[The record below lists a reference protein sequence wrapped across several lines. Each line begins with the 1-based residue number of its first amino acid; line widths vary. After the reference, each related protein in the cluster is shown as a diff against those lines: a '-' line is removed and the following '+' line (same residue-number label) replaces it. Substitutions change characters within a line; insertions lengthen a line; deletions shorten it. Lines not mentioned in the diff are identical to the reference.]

1 MAGDSAARVAVI
13 SGGGTGI
20 GRATATALAGDG
32 MDVVILGRRE
42 EVLRGAAEEIN
53 RDRAAAG
60 GEVSE
65 GRAAAS
71 GRLSGEVSWV
81 RADVSDPEQVAAA
94 AGVIRER
101 YPVVDV
107 VVNNAGGS
115 ARKAGEGLGE
125 LASVWLEAYRTNVI
139 SAVLLTSALLPVL
152 RRPGGR
158 VIIVGSR
165 AAATGGASPAYVA
178 AKAALGGWV
187 LSLAAQLGPE
197 GITANVVAP
206 GYTAGTE
213 LLTGRMPPD
222 RHERI
227 VAGIAAGRAAQPE
240 EVAAVITFL
249 ASPGASYM
257 SGQVLSVDG
266 GARTAG
272 LPARSVSAQA
282 ACRCGRWPD
291 MPESGAERGVV
302 VRPRR
307 DSHASD
313 LYVPTWKINGSS

>member
-1 MAGDSAARVAVI
+1 MDGSSRVAVV

-20 GRATATALAGDG
+20 GRATAAALAGDG
-32 MDVVILGRRE
+32 MDVVILGRRA
-42 EVLRGAAEEIN
+42 EVLRAAVEELN
-53 RDRAAAG
+53 GD
-60 GEVSE
+60 
-65 GRAAAS
+65 RAAAS
-71 GRLSGEVSWV
+71 GEASWV
-81 RADVSDPEQVAAA
+81 RADVSDPVQVAEAA
-94 AGVIRER
+94 EVIRKR

-115 ARKAGEGLGE
+115 ARAAGADLGE
-125 LASVWLEAYRTNVI
+125 LASVWLETYQTNVI
-139 SAVLLTSALLPVL
+139 SAVLLTTALLPVM

-213 LLTGRMPPD
+213 LLTGRMPAD

-240 EVAAVITFL
+240 EVAAVIAFL
-249 ASPGASYM
+249 ASVEASYV
-257 SGQVLSVDG
+257 SGQVITADG
-266 GARTAG
+266 GAR
-272 LPARSVSAQA
+272 
-282 ACRCGRWPD
+282 
-291 MPESGAERGVV
+291 
-302 VRPRR
+302 
-307 DSHASD
+307 
-313 LYVPTWKINGSS
+313 PTG

>member
-1 MAGDSAARVAVI
+1 MPGGSAAAVAVV

-20 GRATATALAGDG
+20 GRATAAALAADG
-32 MDVVILGRRE
+32 MDVVILGRRA
-42 EVLRGAAEEIN
+42 EVLRTAAEGIN
-53 RDRAAAG
+53 QSRPAG
-60 GEVSE
+60 RGE
-65 GRAAAS
+65 
-71 GRLSGEVSWV
+71 LSWV
-81 RADVSDPEQVAAA
+81 RADVSDPAETIQAAE
-94 AGVIRER
+94 VIRKR
-101 YPVVDV
+101 HPVIDV

-115 ARKAGEGLGE
+115 VRAGAGLGE
-125 LASVWLEAYRTNVI
+125 LATAWLEAYRKNVI
-139 SAVLLTSALLPVL
+139 SAVLLTSALLPLV

-213 LLTGRMPPD
+213 LLTGRMPAE

-227 VAGIAAGRAAQPE
+227 VAGIAAGRPAQPE
-240 EVAAVITFL
+240 EIAAVIRFL
-249 ASPGASYM
+249 ASAEASYV

-266 GARTAG
+266 GVSPAG
-272 LPARSVSAQA
+272 
-282 ACRCGRWPD
+282 
-291 MPESGAERGVV
+291 
-302 VRPRR
+302 
-307 DSHASD
+307 
-313 LYVPTWKINGSS
+313 

>member
-1 MAGDSAARVAVI
+1 MPAGVAVV

-20 GRATATALAGDG
+20 GRATAAALAGAG
-32 MDVVILGRRE
+32 MDVVILGRRA
-42 EVLRGAAEEIN
+42 EVLRRAAEEIN
-53 RDRAAAG
+53 RERPAGG
-60 GEVSE
+60 GEVSQ
-65 GRAAAS
+65 RAAGG
-71 GRLSGEVSWV
+71 GRRGTQGEVSWV
-81 RADVSDPEQVAAA
+81 RGDVSDPGDAAA
-94 AGVIRER
+94 AVEVIRER

-115 ARKAGEGLGE
+115 VRAGAGLEE
-125 LASVWLEAYRTNVI
+125 LAEVWLEAYRKNVI
-139 SAVLLTSALLPVL
+139 SAVLLTTALLPMV

-213 LLTGRMPPD
+213 LLTGRMPAE

-227 VAGIAAGRAAQPE
+227 VAGIAAGRAARPE
-240 EVAAVITFL
+240 EVAAVIAFL
-249 ASPGASYM
+249 ASAAASYV

-266 GARTAG
+266 GVRAAG
-272 LPARSVSAQA
+272 
-282 ACRCGRWPD
+282 
-291 MPESGAERGVV
+291 
-302 VRPRR
+302 
-307 DSHASD
+307 
-313 LYVPTWKINGSS
+313 

>member
-1 MAGDSAARVAVI
+1 MAGKSAARVAVV

-20 GRATATALAGDG
+20 GRATAAALAGDG

-53 RDRAAAG
+53 RGAG
-60 GEVSE
+60 
-65 GRAAAS
+65 R
-71 GRLSGEVSWV
+71 GEVSWV

-101 YPVVDV
+101 YPLVEV

-115 ARKAGEGLGE
+115 ARKGGADLGE
-125 LASVWLEAYRTNVI
+125 LAGVWLEAYRTNVI

-165 AAATGGASPAYVA
+165 AAATGAASPAYVA

-213 LLTGRMPPD
+213 LLTGRMPAD

-227 VAGIAAGRAAQPE
+227 VAGIAAGRAARPE
-240 EVAAVITFL
+240 EVAAVIAFL
-249 ASPGASYM
+249 ASAEASYV
-257 SGQVLSVDG
+257 SGQVITADG
-266 GARTAG
+266 GAR
-272 LPARSVSAQA
+272 
-282 ACRCGRWPD
+282 
-291 MPESGAERGVV
+291 
-302 VRPRR
+302 
-307 DSHASD
+307 
-313 LYVPTWKINGSS
+313 PTG

>member
-1 MAGDSAARVAVI
+1 MGGSSRVAVV

-20 GRATATALAGDG
+20 GRAAAAALAGNG
-32 MDVVILGRRE
+32 MDVVILGRRA
-42 EVLRGAAEEIN
+42 EVLRVAVEELN
-53 RDRAAAG
+53 GDRP
-60 GEVSE
+60 
-65 GRAAAS
+65 AAS
-71 GRLSGEVSWV
+71 GAVSWV
-81 RADVSDPEQVAAA
+81 RADVSDPVQVAEAA
-94 AGVIRER
+94 EVIRKR

-115 ARKAGEGLGE
+115 ARAAGADLGE
-125 LASVWLEAYRTNVI
+125 LASVWLEAYQTNVI
-139 SAVLLTSALLPVL
+139 TAVLLTSALLPVM

-187 LSLAAQLGPE
+187 LSLAARLGPE

-213 LLTGRMPPD
+213 LLTGRMPAD

-240 EVAAVITFL
+240 EVAAVIAFL
-249 ASPGASYM
+249 ASAAASYV

-266 GARTAG
+266 G
-272 LPARSVSAQA
+272 
-282 ACRCGRWPD
+282 
-291 MPESGAERGVV
+291 
-302 VRPRR
+302 VRP
-307 DSHASD
+307 A
-313 LYVPTWKINGSS
+313 G

>member
-1 MAGDSAARVAVI
+1 MTGTTSRVAVV

-20 GRATATALAGDG
+20 GKATAAALAAGG
-32 MDVVILGRRE
+32 MDVVILGRRA
-42 EVLRGAAEEIN
+42 EVLRAAAEEIN
-53 RDRAAAG
+53 Q
-60 GEVSE
+60 
-65 GRAAAS
+65 GRAA
-71 GRLSGEVSWV
+71 GSGELAWV
-81 RADVSDPEQVAAA
+81 RADVGEPAETAEA

-101 YPVVDV
+101 YPVIDV

-115 ARKAGEGLGE
+115 ARSAGPELGE
-125 LASVWLEAYRTNVI
+125 LADAWLQTYRTNVI
-139 SAVLLTSALLPVL
+139 SAVLLTSALLPAV

-213 LLTGRMPPD
+213 LLTGRMPAE

-227 VAGIAAGRAAQPE
+227 VAGIAAGRAARPE
-240 EVAAVITFL
+240 EVAAVIAFL
-249 ASPGASYM
+249 ASAEASYV
-257 SGQVLSVDG
+257 SGQVITVDG
-266 GARTAG
+266 GARPAG
-272 LPARSVSAQA
+272 
-282 ACRCGRWPD
+282 
-291 MPESGAERGVV
+291 
-302 VRPRR
+302 
-307 DSHASD
+307 
-313 LYVPTWKINGSS
+313 

>member
-1 MAGDSAARVAVI
+1 MPAGVAVV

-20 GRATATALAGDG
+20 GRATAAALAGAG

-42 EVLRGAAEEIN
+42 EVLRRAAEEIN
-53 RDRAAAG
+53 RDRAAG
-60 GEVSE
+60 G
-65 GRAAAS
+65 
-71 GRLSGEVSWV
+71 GEVSWV
-81 RADVSDPEQVAAA
+81 RGDVSDPGDLAAA
-94 AGVIRER
+94 VEVVRGR

-115 ARKAGEGLGE
+115 VRAGAGLEE
-125 LASVWLEAYRTNVI
+125 LAEVWLEAYRKNVI
-139 SAVLLTSALLPVL
+139 SAVLLTTALLPMV

-213 LLTGRMPPD
+213 LLTGRMPD
-222 RHERI
+222 ERHERI
-227 VAGIAAGRAAQPE
+227 VAGIAAGRAARPE
-240 EVAAVITFL
+240 EVAAVIAFL
-249 ASPGASYM
+249 ASAAASYV

-266 GARTAG
+266 GVRAAG
-272 LPARSVSAQA
+272 
-282 ACRCGRWPD
+282 
-291 MPESGAERGVV
+291 
-302 VRPRR
+302 
-307 DSHASD
+307 
-313 LYVPTWKINGSS
+313 